1 MYIVDDFTN
10 RDFTLDEIEEDLH
23 NTSKDKIRFIT
34 DLYFQL
40 VELEKS
46 QYVEIT
52 DEKYIDELKN
62 SVYKDVKNIAFISH
76 GKSEIEFDEKN
87 SLCYIIL
94 YSDYLFFNED
104 IAISPTVLSSIM
116 KIAAWT
122 KISTTDNYVKIQFMF
137 NTKKRVKTADFS
149 NKIDNLKEQIKT
161 YSKI

>member
-23 NTSKDKIRFIT
+23 NTNKDKIRFIT

-46 QYVEIT
+46 QYIEIT
-52 DEKYIDELKN
+52 DENYIDELKT
-62 SVYKDVKNIAFISH
+62 SVYEDVKNIASISH

-122 KISTTDNYVKIQFMF
+122 KISTTDNYVKIQFVF
-137 NTKKRVKTADFS
+137 NTKKRVKIADFS
-149 NKIDNLKEQIKT
+149 NKIDNLKKQIKT